1 MDIFFTY
8 LKQNKRD
15 KVLDFLDKEI
25 NDLTYLISLESE
37 STKCSN
43 KIFRDYSKSLL
54 IISDEDDIDTI
65 MLN

>member
-25 NDLTYLISLESE
+25 NDLTYLLSLESE

-43 KIFRDYSKSLL
+43 KIFGDYAKSLL

>member
-8 LKQNKRD
+8 LKQNKHD

-25 NDLTYLISLESE
+25 NDLTYLISLEAE

-43 KIFRDYSKSLL
+43 KIFRDYSQSLL
-54 IISDEDDIDTI
+54 IISDEDDIDAI
-65 MLN
+65 ILN